1 MARSGSGSVAV
12 VGAGVAGCAT
22 AAQLRR
28 AGFDGR
34 ISLWETGR
42 GPGGR
47 ASTRRSRGDAA
58 LAIDHGAPLLNI
70 RSERPPELLEP
81 LLEGGWITPWNGLMA
96 LLEGESRLHIG
107 RPDVLGIGHLY
118 RGADGMDGLCRGLLQ
133 LGARGAQPAAEAH
146 YGTLIRSLECSSSG
160 PWRLWDRQGEL
171 QGEADWLVLSSTLL
185 AHPRSCLLFEW
196 PEVPLVRA
204 AASLGDLQL
213 DHALTTIAGIR
224 AEARS
229 NLLLLFPPEE
239 ALPWNSLPFSLVNFD
254 PAAQQRWGLR
264 RISIQPLPD
273 GRCAVVAHSSDAFAA
288 DHLDVYGSHSAVARL
303 LALPVD
309 AGREEDVI
317 QALARAVM
325 ECLAPWIDDLSLE
338 RASPQLMR
346 WAAAFPVAPGL
357 PPSLR
362 LCPLSRVGFC
372 GDYLAGEGFGRIEG
386 ALHSAEQ
393 LAASLLQAGL
403 T

>member
-1 MARSGSGSVAV
+1 MPRSGSGSVAV

-22 AAQLRR
+22 VAQLRR
-28 AGFDGR
+28 AGFAGR

-47 ASTRRSRGDAA
+47 ASTRRSRGDAG

-70 RSERPPELLEP
+70 RSERSPELLAP
-81 LLEGGWITPWNGLMA
+81 LLEGGWITPWTGLMA

-107 RPDVLGIGHLY
+107 RPDALGVGSLY
-118 RGADGMDGLCRGLLQ
+118 GGVDGMDGLCRGLLE
-133 LGARGAQPAAEAH
+133 LGASGEQPGAEAH
-146 YGTLIRSLECSSSG
+146 YGTLIRSLECSSQG
-160 PWRLWDRQGEL
+160 PWRLWDSHGEL

-196 PEVPLVRA
+196 PDVPLVRA
-204 AASLGDLQL
+204 AAPLGDLQL

-229 NLLLLFPPEE
+229 NLLLLFDPED
-239 ALPWNSLPFSLVNFD
+239 ALPWSSLPFSLVNFD
-254 PAAQQRWGLR
+254 PAAQQCWGLR

-288 DHLDVYGSHSAVARL
+288 DHLDVYGSRSAVARL
-303 LALPVD
+303 LALPAD

-325 ECLAPWIDDLSLE
+325 GCLAPWIDGLSLE

-346 WAAAFPVAPGL
+346 WAAAFPLPPGL
-357 PPSLR
+357 PRALQ

-372 GDYLAGEGFGRIEG
+372 GDYLSGEGFGRIEG
-386 ALHSAEQ
+386 ALRSAEQ
-393 LAASLLQAGL
+393 LSASLLQAGL
-403 T
+403 A